1 MGKKGEI
8 TKTCI
13 RCGRTQ
19 PAKSFWSGRPTC
31 VECARKLWYAP
42 KCDADPRRGPNW
54 PMMERMVKAGLI
66 SYPKT
71 AFENTD
77 PQRPFPR
84 RD

>member
-1 MGKKGEI
+1 
-8 TKTCI
+8 
-13 RCGRTQ
+13 
-19 PAKSFWSGRPTC
+19 
-31 VECARKLWYAP
+31 
-42 KCDADPRRGPNW
+42 
-54 PMMERMVKAGLI
+54 MMERMMKAGLI